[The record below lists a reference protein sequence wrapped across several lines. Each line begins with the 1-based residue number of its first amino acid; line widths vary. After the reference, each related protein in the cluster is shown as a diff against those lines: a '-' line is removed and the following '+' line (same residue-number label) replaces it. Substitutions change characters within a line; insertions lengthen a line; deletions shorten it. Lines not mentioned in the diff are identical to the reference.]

1 MNILV
6 DHTSFHTLKGGAHQS
21 PPAQAVYGVLQFFEE
36 LLLAEQVWV
45 ADTEGTRTTFSQTYE
60 VLHALQDVGL
70 SNPTNTGLVR
80 VAHFSH
86 RPFRNVVENAGA
98 TLSDYLIL
106 SGGLDAIAEELR
118 ARGRVDAGPLIPAG
132 VIPMDFHGLVKM
144 AGRRSTRKRE
154 EVLEQALA
162 DQEIN
167 HTLAPFLISE
177 ALYSWLV
184 SCTSLAPERTDPIYT
199 HLVTLARLSIN
210 SSLADALS
218 KGPAARAEE
227 MHVWYT
233 PAYARAMALARN
245 YLPSRA
251 SQMYFLRDKLA
262 DLYDEAHVHRTQ
274 GAIPYAATFRMPV
287 LGAWLMLSLP
297 KDATL
302 VQYFEK
308 IAELRQSDAFIA
320 LRNWLAG
327 DPSPADVNSLIQK
340 VQRQLKVQHD
350 SAVRKTVWA
359 SFSLTRIPDIG
370 IKVERDISGIALK
383 KLLAGVM
390 KRRRIAALLTGCLEK
405 LLEEPSLAQGIVTRT
420 ERLIAPTRP
429 PSKGRTRRKP

>member
-21 PPAQAVYGVLQFFEE
+21 PPAQIVYGVLQFFEE
-36 LLLAEQVWV
+36 LLLADQVWV
-45 ADTEGTRTTFSQTYE
+45 ADTEGTRTTLSKTYE

-70 SNPTNTGLVR
+70 SDPTNTGLVR

-86 RPFRNVVENAGA
+86 VPFRKVVESASA
-98 TLSDYLIL
+98 ALSDYLIL
-106 SGGLDAIAEELR
+106 GGGLDAIADELR

-144 AGRRSTRKRE
+144 AGRRSARKRE

-167 HTLAPFLISE
+167 HTFAPFLISE

-218 KGPAARAEE
+218 KGPSDEAAAA
-227 MHVWYT
+227 HVWYT
-233 PAYARAMALARN
+233 PAYARAMALAQN
-245 YLPSRA
+245 YLPRKASR
-251 SQMYFLRDKLA
+251 MYFLRDKLA
-262 DLYDEAHVHRTQ
+262 DLYDEAHIHRTPS
-274 GAIPYAATFRMPV
+274 AIPHSAAFRMTV

-308 IAELRQSDAFIA
+308 IAELRQSEPFLA
-320 LRNWLAG
+320 LRSWLEG
-327 DPSPADVNSLIQK
+327 NPTHADVNSLIQK
-340 VQRQLKVQHD
+340 VQRRLKVQRD
-350 SAVRKTVWA
+350 SPVRTTVWA
-359 SFSLTRIPDIG
+359 VFSLTRIPDIG
-370 IKVERDISGIALK
+370 IKVERDISEIATEPLK
-383 KLLAGVM
+383 KLLGGVM
-390 KRRRIAALLTGCLEK
+390 TRRRAAALLTGCLEK

-429 PSKGRTRRKP
+429 PTKGRPK